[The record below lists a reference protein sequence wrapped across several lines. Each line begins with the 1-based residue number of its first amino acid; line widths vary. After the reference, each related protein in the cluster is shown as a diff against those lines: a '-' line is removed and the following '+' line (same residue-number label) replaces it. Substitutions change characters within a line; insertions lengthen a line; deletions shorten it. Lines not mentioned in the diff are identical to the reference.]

1 MKSIIARLKQ
11 PSTLAGLGT
20 LGALFGLPAG
30 LFESIGAL
38 LVSGIAIFEI
48 FRNEK

>member
-1 MKSIIARLKQ
+1 MKTILHRLKQ

-30 LFESIGAL
+30 LFETIGTII
-38 LVSGIAIFEI
+38 VSGIAIFEI
-48 FRNEK
+48 IRNER